1 MELLKNDGILSN
13 QQITK
18 VFPDYNS
25 SDKLWRAMT
34 ERVRDFSMD
43 AKHCVLGV
51 SKSSLYQLRK
61 GPTLLMVNSAQ
72 VTR

>member
-18 VFPDYNS
+18 VFPDYNRR
-25 SDKLWRAMT
+25 DKLWRAT
-34 ERVRDFSMD
+34 AERVRDFSMD

-51 SKSSLYQLRK
+51 SKSSLYQIRK
-61 GPTLLMVNSAQ
+61 GLALLMVNSE
-72 VTR
+72 